1 MEVYIK
7 CDDNTNYMLA
17 QDKRSG
23 TVYKNSYR
31 RKPVAVVIKYI
42 VERNGEEKMTFTSK
56 KEADAYDKMLDIADQ
71 LSDFLATGPV
81 GLDDSQLEELGLF
94 LAANKDDV
102 MSMLKGAAPVANKKP
117 ATKDEKKLK
126 LASENAA

>member
-1 MEVYIK
+1 M
-7 CDDNTNYMLA
+7 
-17 QDKRSG
+17 
-23 TVYKNSYR
+23 
-31 RKPVAVVIKYI
+31 AVVIKYI

-56 KEADAYDKMLDIADQ
+56 KEADAYDKMLDVADQ

-102 MSMLKGAAPVANKKP
+102 MTMLKGGAPAVKKKP
-117 ATKDEKKLK
+117 SEKADKKLK
-126 LASENAA
+126 LAADPAA